1 MNALSQ
7 AASDGIA
14 PLLRWVDRLP
24 EPVDLV
30 LVCAEHQPDV
40 AGHRPGAAVVRLEV
54 CLADLPASAALELVL
69 RGARVEARLEGCGR
83 PDLAA
88 RSVDE
93 ANGLLTSCAR
103 PERVALTSH
112 PGADADI
119 DAEVEGP
126 VLDVRALPLPRRAL
140 LSMTASASPAAAR
153 PPRAVTERERM
164 LDALRALTA
173 PPPRARP
180 AAGSGSPPARPREP
194 RQRDTLAPH
203 PAPSAMLAASGC
215 TGCGV
220 CVQSCPVDALRLEGS
235 PADDG
240 RVRVTLRHLPAS
252 CVDCGECVARCP
264 HGALESTGR
273 HTWASLLACLPQ
285 FLASEVLR
293 ECARCAEP
301 LPSDSTGSLCEV
313 CAFRR
318 ANPFGARLPP
328 GVPPGVAPA
337 LAGGAPADGE
347 APGGG

>member
-1 MNALSQ
+1 MTALSQ

-14 PLLRWVDRLP
+14 PLLRWLDRLP
-24 EPVDLV
+24 EPVDLM
-30 LVCAEHQPDV
+30 LVCAEHQSEV
-40 AGHRPGAAVVRLEV
+40 AGHHPGAAVVRLDA
-54 CLADLPASAALELVL
+54 CLADLPASALLELVL
-69 RGARVEARLEGCGR
+69 RGTRVEARLEGCER

-88 RSVDE
+88 RSVDD
-93 ANGLLTSCAR
+93 ANRLLTSCAR
-103 PERVALTSH
+103 PERVALSSSRA
-112 PGADADI
+112 GAG
-119 DAEVEGP
+119 AEDP

-140 LSMTASASPAAAR
+140 LSMSAGPSGAAAAR
-153 PPRAVTERERM
+153 PPRAATERERM
-164 LDALRALTA
+164 LDALRSLTA
-173 PPPRARP
+173 PPPRVRP
-180 AAGSGSPPARPREP
+180 APGSGSEPPARPRQP
-194 RQRDTLAPH
+194 RQRDTLDQH

-220 CVQSCPVDALRLEGS
+220 CVQSCPADALRLEGS

-252 CVDCGECVARCP
+252 CLDCGECVARCP

-273 HTWASLLACLPQ
+273 HTWAGLLACLPQ

-301 LPSDSTGSLCEV
+301 LPSDSTGSLCEI

-328 GVPPGVAPA
+328 GVAPGVAPA

-347 APGGG
+347 ALGGG

>member
-30 LVCAEHQPDV
+30 LVCAEHQRDV
-40 AGHRPGAAVVRLEV
+40 ADHRPGAAVVRLEV
-54 CLADLPASAALELVL
+54 CLADLPASASLELVL
-69 RGARVEARLEGCGR
+69 RGARVEARLDGCER
-83 PDLAA
+83 PGLAA

-103 PERVALTSH
+103 PERVAVTPSH
-112 PGADADI
+112 PGADAD
-119 DAEVEGP
+119 VEGP

-140 LSMTASASPAAAR
+140 LSMSAGASAAAAAR
-153 PPRAVTERERM
+153 PPRAATERERM

-180 AAGSGSPPARPREP
+180 APGSGSPRPARPREP
-194 RQRDTLAPH
+194 RQRDTLDQH

-220 CVQSCPVDALRLEGS
+220 CVQSCPMDALRMEGS

-273 HTWASLLACLPQ
+273 HTWAGLLACLPQ

-301 LPSDSTGSLCEV
+301 LPSDTTGSLCEV

-328 GVPPGVAPA
+328 GAPPGVAPA
-337 LAGGAPADGE
+337 LTSGAPAGGE
-347 APGGG
+347 APARR